1 MPVATRSCQ
10 AFPSATGL
18 TVAGSLAGRASS
30 PANRSLTYS
39 LVTPPK
45 AGQVA
50 LAANGEF
57 TYTRSSA
64 ARGDVDTF
72 VYRVTDTAGLTA
84 EASADLIY
92 GQRRIMPLGD
102 SITDGVET
110 FDRNDDGPPTA
121 VRVGYRKVLR
131 DRLRQ
136 ENYAVDFV
144 GSLSSGTAAELTD
157 PQHEGHGGF
166 TQQNIVERVDTWLT
180 QNPADVVLLHIGTN
194 DVLGVSTNAAP
205 TAAPTGS
212 ILANIDAWTS
222 VAGRPPVNLLVAE
235 IISRR
240 RAASA
245 PADVEV
251 ERFNSDLASRYRANW
266 AETAA
271 HPNLVVSLVDMNAR
285 LDNTSSDM
293 TPPSLDVS
301 GLHPSPAGYAKMG
314 NAWFDFLVQTGAVN
328 KCP

>member
-1 MPVATRSCQ
+1 VN
-10 AFPSATGL
+10 
-18 TVAGSLAGRASS
+18 GSLAGKATS
-30 PANRSLTYS
+30 PAGRSLTFS

-45 AGQVA
+45 AGLVT

-72 VYRVTDTAGLTA
+72 VYRVTDSTGLTA
-84 EASADLIY
+84 QASADLIY

-102 SITDGVET
+102 SITEGIEAFDG
-110 FDRNDDGPPTA
+110 NDDGPA
-121 VRVGYRKVLR
+121 NALRVGYRKVLR

-136 ENYAVDFV
+136 ENYDVDFV
-144 GSLSSGTAAELTD
+144 GSLSSGTGAGLTD
-157 PQHEGHGGF
+157 PEHEGHGGF
-166 TQQNIVERVDTWLT
+166 TQQNVADRVDAWLT

-194 DVLGVSTNAAP
+194 DVLGVSANAAA
-205 TAAPTGS
+205 TAAPASS
-212 ILANIDAWTS
+212 ILANVDAWTS
-222 VAGRPPVNLLVAE
+222 VAGRPPVNLLLAE
-235 IISRR
+235 IINRR
-240 RAASA
+240 RPASA

-251 ERFNSDLASRYRANW
+251 ERFNTDLASRYRANW
-266 AETAA
+266 AEAAA

-293 TPPSLDVS
+293 TASTADIS
-301 GLHPSPAGYAKMG
+301 GLHPSSTGYAKMG
-314 NAWFDFLVQTGAVN
+314 NAWFDFLVQTGSVN